1 MRKSRDGLAHRRELL
16 SAAVLLIFLLG
27 ICDIGEQYHL
37 VTVMVRHFI
46 RQRDQAAAGEVEL
59 FTIGRDVFC
68 FLLDD
73 PEKVLVQQRRTQ
85 QLNGLGIS
93 KNNGVIRV

>member
-1 MRKSRDGLAHRRELL
+1 
-16 SAAVLLIFLLG
+16 
-27 ICDIGEQYHL
+27 
-37 VTVMVRHFI
+37 MVRHFI
-46 RQRDQAAAGEVEL
+46 RQRDQAATGEVKL